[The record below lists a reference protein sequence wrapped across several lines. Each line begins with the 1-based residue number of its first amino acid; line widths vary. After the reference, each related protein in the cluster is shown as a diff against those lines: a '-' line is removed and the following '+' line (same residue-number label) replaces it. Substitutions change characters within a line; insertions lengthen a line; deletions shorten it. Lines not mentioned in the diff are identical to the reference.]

1 LDEEYRAVVDHNVRM
16 RKRQGFLTPLQ
27 RRLAWLTVVVMALY
41 SPLVARLASDDS
53 WMLSV
58 TVAALV
64 AFTIVMDDVESRRDI
79 PRDIPTDEV

>member
-1 LDEEYRAVVDHNVRM
+1 M

-79 PRDIPTDEV
+79 TRDIPTDEV

>member
-1 LDEEYRAVVDHNVRM
+1 M
-16 RKRQGFLTPLQ
+16 QQGFLTPLQ

-53 WMLSV
+53 WMLSL

-64 AFTIVMDDVESRRDI
+64 AFTIIMDDVESRRAVT
-79 PRDIPTDEV
+79 RDIPTDEV